1 MSFLKCNKLS
11 FAKSSYACKHAHT
24 KLNRCAL
31 TDISLLAFGPG
42 IYITEHLAGA
52 QTVLLHR
59 KLLLLLLLLLFS
71 CHCPHVLFACQV
83 LERCRLQKRL
93 SSGPAAPDSAVEHS
107 TESDAAPQAGAGP
120 EGEEEEDNDSA
131 ASHGAGNQTPVKEQ
145 DLQAQVHTHTH
156 NTNGFMPKR
165 FVP

>member
-1 MSFLKCNKLS
+1 MHE
-11 FAKSSYACKHAHT
+11 HAHT
-24 KLNRCAL
+24 KLNRSAL

-42 IYITEHLAGA
+42 IYITERLAGA

-59 KLLLLLLLLLFS
+59 KLLLLLLMLFS

-107 TESDAAPQAGAGP
+107 AESDAAPQAGAGP
-120 EGEEEEDNDSA
+120 EAEGEGNDSA
-131 ASHGAGNQTPVKEQ
+131 ASHSAGNQTPVKEQ
-145 DLQAQVHTHTH
+145 DLQAQVHAH
-156 NTNGFMPKR
+156 NTNGFMPKVLCHDITGR
-165 FVP
+165 GLEKAPAK